1 MQVNIMSR
9 SKYDVFVFDFYGTL
23 VDIRTNEE
31 KSYLW
36 RKCAEFYGS
45 LGAHYSPAELKKAFR
60 QKIEEEAEKL
70 QEEGERKYGEVFLA
84 EPDLTVVFMWLY
96 EDKGISCSREQAAIT
111 ANFFRTLSRQ
121 KLKVYDGVRETL
133 IKLREGGKKVYLL
146 SNAQKDF
153 TRPEIELAGLTDC
166 FDGILISSEEGCRK
180 PSPVFYRILIERY
193 DLRAERCLMMGND
206 ADSDVRGAA
215 AVGMDTLFI
224 HTDTSPQLK
233 GEPDATYTVLDGDW
247 SKAARILLNQAGL

>member
-1 MQVNIMSR
+1 MSHG
-9 SKYDVFVFDFYGTL
+9 KYDVFVFDFYGTL

-36 RKCAEFYGS
+36 RKFAELYGS
-45 LGAHYSPAELKKAFR
+45 LGAHYRPVELKKAFR
-60 QKIEEEAEKL
+60 RMIEEEAGKL
-70 QEEGERKYGEVFLA
+70 QEEGKQRYGEVFLA
-84 EPDLTVVFMWLY
+84 EPDLTVVFRRLY
-96 EDKGISCSREQAAIT
+96 EEKGISCSREQAAVT

-121 KLKVYDGVRETL
+121 KLKVYEGVRETL
-133 IKLREGGKKVYLL
+133 LKLREGGKKVYLL

-153 TRPEIELAGLTDC
+153 TRPEIELTGLTDC

-180 PSPVFYRILIERY
+180 PSPVFYHILTERY
-193 DLRAERCLMMGND
+193 GLQAKRCLMMGND
-206 ADSDVRGAA
+206 ADSDVKGAA
-215 AVGMDTLFI
+215 AVGMDTLYI

-247 SKAARILLNQAGL
+247 SKAAKILLNQAGL